1 MEKAIVTAVNISEKK
16 GTSKHPVPY
25 AVCKVDYG
33 IEGDAH
39 AGKGIR
45 QVSLLGIESIENF
58 KRDKKDA
65 VGLCEGKFAE
75 NITTRGICLYKLPVG
90 TVLNIGSA
98 VLKVSQIG
106 KKCHADQGCEI
117 ARKYGVCAMPRE
129 GIFCTVEREGLIR
142 AGDEITVAER
152 QSAVDRKKTL

>member
-1 MEKAIVTAVNISEKK
+1 MEKAVVTAVNVSEKK

-25 AVCKVDYG
+25 AVCRINHG

-39 AGKGIR
+39 AGPGIR
-45 QVSLLGIESIENF
+45 QISLLGIESIENF

-90 TVLNIGSA
+90 TLLRIGSA
-98 VLKVSQIG
+98 ELRVSQIG
-106 KKCHADQGCEI
+106 KKCHADEGCEI
-117 ARKYGVCAMPRE
+117 ARKYGICAMPRE
-129 GIFCTVEREGLIR
+129 GIFCTVEKEGVIR
-142 AGDEITVAER
+142 AGDEIIVENSVSR
-152 QSAVDRKKTL
+152 

>member
-1 MEKAIVTAVNISEKK
+1 MEKAVVTAVNVSEKK

-25 AVCKVDYG
+25 AVCRINHG

-39 AGKGIR
+39 AGPGIR
-45 QVSLLGIESIENF
+45 QISLLGAESIENF

-90 TVLNIGSA
+90 TLLRIGSA
-98 VLKVSQIG
+98 VLRVSQIG
-106 KKCHADQGCEI
+106 KKCHADEGCEI
-117 ARKYGVCAMPRE
+117 ARKYGICAMPRE
-129 GIFCTVEREGLIR
+129 GIFCTVEKEGVIR
-142 AGDEITVAER
+142 AGDEIIVENSVSR
-152 QSAVDRKKTL
+152 

>member
-1 MEKAIVTAVNISEKK
+1 MIDMEKAVVTAVNVSEKK

-25 AVCKVDYG
+25 AVCRINHG

-39 AGKGIR
+39 AGPGIR
-45 QVSLLGIESIENF
+45 QISLLGIESIENF

-90 TVLNIGSA
+90 TLLRIGSA
-98 VLKVSQIG
+98 ELRVSQIG
-106 KKCHADQGCEI
+106 KKCHADEGCEI
-117 ARKYGVCAMPRE
+117 ARKYGICAMPRE
-129 GIFCTVEREGLIR
+129 GIFCTVEKEGVIR
-142 AGDEITVAER
+142 AGDEIIVENSVSR
-152 QSAVDRKKTL
+152 

>member
-1 MEKAIVTAVNISEKK
+1 MEKAVVTAVNVSEKK

-25 AVCKVDYG
+25 AVCRINHG

-39 AGKGIR
+39 AGPGIR
-45 QVSLLGIESIENF
+45 QISLLGAESIENF

-90 TVLNIGSA
+90 TLLRIGE
-98 VLKVSQIG
+98 VELRVSQIG
-106 KKCHADQGCEI
+106 KKCHADEGCEI
-117 ARKYGVCAMPRE
+117 ARKYGICAMPRE
-129 GIFCTVEREGLIR
+129 GIFCTVEKEGVIR
-142 AGDEITVAER
+142 AGDEIVVE
-152 QSAVDRKKTL
+152 DRVSR

>member
-1 MEKAIVTAVNISEKK
+1 MEKATVTAVNISEKK

-25 AVCKVDYG
+25 AVCRINHG

-39 AGKGIR
+39 AGPGIR
-45 QVSLLGIESIENF
+45 QISLLGAESIENF

-90 TVLNIGSA
+90 TLLRIGSA
-98 VLKVSQIG
+98 ELRVSQIG
-106 KKCHADQGCEI
+106 KKCHADEGCEI
-117 ARKYGVCAMPRE
+117 ARKYGICAMPRE
-129 GIFCTVEREGLIR
+129 GIFCTVEKEGVIR
-142 AGDEITVAER
+142 AGDEIIVENSVSR
-152 QSAVDRKKTL
+152 

>member
-1 MEKAIVTAVNISEKK
+1 MEKAVVTAVNVSERK

-25 AVCKVDYG
+25 AVCRINHG

-39 AGKGIR
+39 AGPGIR
-45 QVSLLGIESIENF
+45 QISLLGAESIENF

-90 TVLNIGSA
+90 TLLRIGEA
-98 VLKVSQIG
+98 ELRVSQIG
-106 KKCHADQGCEI
+106 KKCHADEGCEI
-117 ARKYGVCAMPRE
+117 ARKYGICAMPRE
-129 GIFCTVEREGLIR
+129 GIFCTVEKEGVIR
-142 AGDEITVAER
+142 AGDEIVVE
-152 QSAVDRKKTL
+152 DRVSR

>member
-1 MEKAIVTAVNISEKK
+1 MEKAVVTAVNVSERK

-25 AVCKVDYG
+25 AVCRINHG

-39 AGKGIR
+39 AGPGIR
-45 QVSLLGIESIENF
+45 QISLLGAESIENF

-90 TVLNIGSA
+90 TLLRIGE
-98 VLKVSQIG
+98 VELRVSQIG
-106 KKCHADQGCEI
+106 KKCHADEGCEI
-117 ARKYGVCAMPRE
+117 ARKYGICAMPRE
-129 GIFCTVEREGLIR
+129 GIFCTVEKEGVIR
-142 AGDEITVAER
+142 AGDEIV
-152 QSAVDRKKTL
+152 VDAPVSR

>member
-1 MEKAIVTAVNISEKK
+1 MEKAVVTAVNVSERK

-25 AVCKVDYG
+25 AVCRINHG

-39 AGKGIR
+39 AGPGIR
-45 QVSLLGIESIENF
+45 QISLLGAESIENF

-90 TVLNIGSA
+90 TLLRIGE
-98 VLKVSQIG
+98 VELRVSRIG
-106 KKCHADQGCEI
+106 KKCHADEGCEI
-117 ARKYGVCAMPRE
+117 ARKYGICAMPRE
-129 GIFCTVEREGLIR
+129 GIFCTVEKEGVIR
-142 AGDEITVAER
+142 AGDEIVVE
-152 QSAVDRKKTL
+152 DRVSR

>member
-1 MEKAIVTAVNISEKK
+1 MGKVMAICISEKK

-25 AVCKVDYG
+25 AVCRINHG

-39 AGKGIR
+39 AGPGIR
-45 QVSLLGIESIENF
+45 QISLLGAESIENF

-90 TVLNIGSA
+90 TLLRIGSA
-98 VLKVSQIG
+98 ELRVSQIG
-106 KKCHADQGCEI
+106 KKCHADEGCEI
-117 ARKYGVCAMPRE
+117 ARKYGICAMPRE
-129 GIFCTVEREGLIR
+129 GIFCTVEKEGVIR
-142 AGDEITVAER
+142 AGDEIIVENSVSR
-152 QSAVDRKKTL
+152 

>member
-1 MEKAIVTAVNISEKK
+1 MEKAVVTAVNVSERK

-25 AVCKVDYG
+25 AVCRINHG

-39 AGKGIR
+39 AGPGIR
-45 QVSLLGIESIENF
+45 QISLLGIESIENF

-90 TVLNIGSA
+90 TLLRIGSA
-98 VLKVSQIG
+98 ELRVSQIG
-106 KKCHADQGCEI
+106 KKCHADEGCEI
-117 ARKYGVCAMPRE
+117 ARKYGICAMPRE
-129 GIFCTVEREGLIR
+129 GIFCTVEKEGVIR
-142 AGDEITVAER
+142 AGDEIIVENSVSR
-152 QSAVDRKKTL
+152 

>member
-1 MEKAIVTAVNISEKK
+1 MEKATVTAVNISEKK

-25 AVCKVDYG
+25 AVCRINHG

-39 AGKGIR
+39 AGPGIR
-45 QVSLLGIESIENF
+45 QISLLGIESIENF

-90 TVLNIGSA
+90 TLLRIGSA
-98 VLKVSQIG
+98 ELRVSQIG
-106 KKCHADQGCEI
+106 KKCHADEGCEI
-117 ARKYGVCAMPRE
+117 ARKYGICAMPRE
-129 GIFCTVEREGLIR
+129 GIFCTVEKEGVIR
-142 AGDEITVAER
+142 AGDEIIVENSVSR
-152 QSAVDRKKTL
+152 

>member
-1 MEKAIVTAVNISEKK
+1 MEKAVVTAVNVSERK

-25 AVCKVDYG
+25 AVCRINHG

-39 AGKGIR
+39 AGPGIR
-45 QVSLLGIESIENF
+45 QISLLGAESIENF

-90 TVLNIGSA
+90 TLLRIGSA
-98 VLKVSQIG
+98 ELRVSQIG
-106 KKCHADQGCEI
+106 KKCHADEGCEI
-117 ARKYGVCAMPRE
+117 ARKYGICAMPRE
-129 GIFCTVEREGLIR
+129 GIFCTVEKEGVIR
-142 AGDEITVAER
+142 AGDEIIVENSVSR
-152 QSAVDRKKTL
+152 

>member
-1 MEKAIVTAVNISEKK
+1 MEKAVVTAVNVSERK

-25 AVCKVDYG
+25 AVCRINHG

-39 AGKGIR
+39 AGPGIR
-45 QVSLLGIESIENF
+45 QISLLGIESIENF

-90 TVLNIGSA
+90 TLLRIGE
-98 VLKVSQIG
+98 VELRVSQIG
-106 KKCHADQGCEI
+106 KKCHADEGCEI
-117 ARKYGVCAMPRE
+117 ARKYGICAMPRE
-129 GIFCTVEREGLIR
+129 GIFCTVEKEGVIR
-142 AGDEITVAER
+142 AGDEIVVE
-152 QSAVDRKKTL
+152 DRVSR